1 MGLAVFFITGTH
13 MFGYPSGQIVATC
26 TTVIVTAKRDQK
38 AFDCFAPLLERLD
51 ESWRIHYWYCM
62 ILYCIEAMFS
72 QLRRVSKVF
81 HNFFIWQ
88 LFESSW
94 RLRYWRTDIIFAFT
108 TCKIS
113 LGWLLAGRFWHFCSV
128 HRASWQTALLL
139 RASHPWS
146 ADSLGYCCPSSTLL
160 REPPDSKHFEMPLL
174 YFHFMLILKLSWGN
188 FLIRD
193 LDGKSAVAQTDRVPF
208 GLKCFTPV
216 LKDIRKIWS
225 NVSHSMSLLAWKC
238 VQPSVAYRTTWSMS
252 EKSELICSQGD
263 SFFGKSLTASDGSK
277 WLCNEA
283 NGLFLPLVHPETKKQ
298 MFEEQ
303 CWECVFKGT
312 VKGRKTPEIS
322 DVSETMVKSGTTR
335 STLAGCWRQRT
346 SCTIPWITQTLLPSS
361 SNPRHPIQPLW
372 EMSSMPMIWRTVT
385 SFSRMMTL
393 HVSRLPRDW
402 VCAFLWLAVSRFV
415 WQLPTTQKVPSA
427 ESGATLRAPWLRA
440 LSQLFC
446 CTKSWPITPWADAWG
461 QAIILMLDGD
471 TSDRSAGHPCQF
483 N

>member
-13 MFGYPSGQIVATC
+13 MFGYPSGQIVAAC

-322 DVSETMVKSGTTR
+322 DVSETMVKSGTTISALCVPQHPGWLLEAENKLYYPMNHPDTAAIPLQGQDIQSNR
-335 STLAGCWRQRT
+335 CGKCRQCQWSGERWRHSQGWWPYMSAGCRGIESVHSFGWLYHVLCD
-346 SCTIPWITQTLLPSS
+346 SCQQ
-361 SNPRHPIQPLW
+361 PR
-372 EMSSMPMIWRTVT
+372 
-385 SFSRMMTL
+385 
-393 HVSRLPRDW
+393 
-402 VCAFLWLAVSRFV
+402 RF
-415 WQLPTTQKVPSA
+415 QAQKVGQHCVRRGFVHFLSCFVVPSP
-427 ESGATLRAPWLRA
+427 GL
-440 LSQLFC
+440 
-446 CTKSWPITPWADAWG
+446 
-461 QAIILMLDGD
+461 
-471 TSDRSAGHPCQF
+471 
-483 N
+483 